1 MNKLAT
7 GLMSVMLLGGAVSLA
22 STAPASAG
30 ELCILGICVTLPGGP
45 GGSDHPAPG
54 PIAAAGAPILLLGYG
69 AYWLIKRRRG
79 GE

>member
-1 MNKLAT
+1 MKRFAT
-7 GLMSVMLLGGAVSLA
+7 GLVSVVLLSGAMSLA

-30 ELCILGICVTLPGGP
+30 GLCIFGICITLPGGP

-54 PIAAAGAPILLLGYG
+54 PIAAAGAPLLLLGYG

>member
-7 GLMSVMLLGGAVSLA
+7 GLMSVLLLGGAMSLA

-30 ELCILGICVTLPGGP
+30 EICVLGICITLPGGP
-45 GGSDHPAPG
+45 GGDHGAPG
-54 PIAAAGAPILLLGYG
+54 PIAAAGAPLLILGYG